1 MKLAGVGLAL
11 SVSVGVCAAAEVAK
25 PIPFEVCFNSAAKHF
40 SVNKTLL
47 VAIAKTESEFNPIAI
62 NRSNAD
68 GSTDVGLMQIN
79 SWWFPTLQKFG
90 IKSDQLFEPCSN
102 IYVGLLVMDSVIRA
116 AWILS
121 QNIQQ
126 HGNKWKAVG
135 AYNARSPI
143 KQITYVN
150 KVMASAAEIK
160 QNYIVR

>member
-102 IYVGLLVMDSVIRA
+102 IYVG